1 MDINSFS
8 IIMALVLFTVI
19 SAICSLFLYRTKSQ
33 HLWIIGFILVL
44 CILRCLVPV
53 EFKGTHNVNV
63 WNIYPEIFA
72 FLKIELF
79 SGLRVRH
86 LIVIISLTISL
97 VLLIRDGFK
106 VRGQV
111 KTNRSIPLHA
121 KNERVTQIAAKA
133 AKVINCSA
141 KINVYVTRTMSSPI
155 MTGFLHPVIL
165 IPEYVTEMN
174 DLEIEYIL
182 RHEIAHYKGG
192 DTWYKLAIQILV
204 RLLWWNPAAYLLR
217 RSVSQLLELRCDS
230 RACHSLSPKERS
242 DYSAVL
248 LNAIH
253 KTFESPKK
261 MISSGFVGNFDTL
274 YMKQR
279 LKILTTPVVPKRSAL
294 ATIMIACICVTLY
307 VGSYAFIVQPAY
319 TPPETENNA
328 SMVTIT
334 PENAWLVPIGNDKYE
349 VWLNNKLWST
359 VPSSAINFPPLNEL
373 PIYEK
378 EDSTQ

>member
-86 LIVIISLTISL
+86 LIVIISLTVSL

-121 KNERVTQIAAKA
+121 KNERITQIAAKA

-141 KINVYVTRTMSSPI
+141 KIDVYVTRTMSSPI
-155 MTGFLHPVIL
+155 MTGFFHPVIL

-253 KTFESPKK
+253 KTFEAPKK

-307 VGSYAFIVQPAY
+307 VGSYVFIVQPAAP
-319 TPPETENNA
+319 PPEVEADN
-328 SMVTIT
+328 SMVMIT
-334 PENAWLVPIGNDKYE
+334 PETAWLVPVENNQYE
-349 VWLNNKLWST
+349 LWVNGT
-359 VPSSAINFPPLNEL
+359 YSATIPQELLTTPPFNQL
-373 PIYEK
+373 PIHEK
-378 EDSTQ
+378 EK